1 MEKIY
6 NKYPIL
12 SGILVGQGILVGF
25 ILFEY
30 LLVSTGISECGIVVD
45 SCIRII
51 VGILALIVLK
61 KIYKNELGKLFFTRL
76 PKYTWIYCIPF
87 GLCLLAYLLHVPIA
101 ESLTLSYVGGFAL
114 SCLQQIG
121 TGFFEEAS
129 SRGIL
134 MSGMLQKW
142 KASIKGRIGMV
153 FLSGL
158 LFGAAHILNF
168 LFGNDLDFC
177 LWNSLCASA
186 FGVFVAS
193 IYLYSG
199 NLLFC
204 MILHTVWDI
213 VIRVPQ
219 YFCENVSGEILKFLY
234 VSCDIIELGVF
245 PIIAIVICIM
255 LCKSEL
261 AEDTQQISEVT
272 HE

>member
-1 MEKIY
+1 MKKIY
-6 NKYPIL
+6 DKYPIL
-12 SGILVGQGILVGF
+12 TGLLIGQGILVGF

-30 LLVSTGISECGIVVD
+30 LLVTTGISDCNVVVD

-51 VGILALIVLK
+51 VGVLALIVLK
-61 KIYKNELGKLFFTRL
+61 AIYKNDFSKLFFTRL
-76 PKYTWIYCIPF
+76 PKNTWLYCIPYV
-87 GLCLLAYLLHVPIA
+87 LYLSTFILYLPIA
-101 ESLTLSYVGGFAL
+101 ESLTLAYVGGFAL

-142 KASIKGRIGMV
+142 KTSVKGRIGMV

-158 LFGAAHILNF
+158 LFGAGHILNF
-168 LFGNDLDFC
+168 LFGNDIISC
-177 LWNSLCASA
+177 LWNSLYASA
-186 FGVFVAS
+186 FGVFAAS

-213 VIRVPQ
+213 VIRIPR
-219 YFCENVSGEILKFLY
+219 YFCENVSGPILNYISVF
-234 VSCDIIELGVF
+234 CDIIELGVF
-245 PIIAIVICIM
+245 PIIAIAICLIPY
-255 LCKSEL
+255 KSEVV
-261 AEDTQQISEVT
+261 EDR
-272 HE
+272 